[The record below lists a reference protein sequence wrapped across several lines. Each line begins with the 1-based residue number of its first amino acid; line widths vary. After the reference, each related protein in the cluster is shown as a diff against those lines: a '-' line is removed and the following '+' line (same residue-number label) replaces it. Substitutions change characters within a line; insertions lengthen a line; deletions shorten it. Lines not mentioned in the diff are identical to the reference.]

1 MKQLKRAE
9 AETKAWFRVLVV
21 GFAPAECAAW
31 PQHVYRVGEASPS
44 NMALAVYSL
53 APAYRLQS
61 VCIEPRLMH
70 G

>member
-9 AETKAWFRVLVV
+9 AETKAWFRVLVM

-44 NMALAVYSL
+44 NMALAV
-53 APAYRLQS
+53 
-61 VCIEPRLMH
+61 
-70 G
+70 